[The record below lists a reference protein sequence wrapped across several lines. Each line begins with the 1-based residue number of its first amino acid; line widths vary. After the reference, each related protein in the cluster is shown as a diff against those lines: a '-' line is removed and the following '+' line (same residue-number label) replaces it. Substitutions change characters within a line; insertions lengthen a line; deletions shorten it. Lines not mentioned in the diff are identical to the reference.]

1 MRPGEREPRPWG
13 LTPSPE
19 SVQPNSR
26 DRGANMKSS
35 ADQLG
40 PSRRRE
46 LHLEIEWDSRKGV
59 IDDAIPC
66 VRSSFLFSFFF
77 FRFTSFYSI
86 FWDDFRL
93 IQVKFVSENVTVFYR
108 AGSRI
113 QYEWNR
119 TE

>member
-59 IDDAIPC
+59 IDNLAFDPAC
-66 VRSSFLFSFFF
+66 SFLFFSR
-77 FRFTSFYSI
+77 RFTSFYSI
-86 FWDDFRL
+86 FWDDFKL

-108 AGSRI
+108 AGNRL

>member
-59 IDDAIPC
+59 IDDLAFDPAC
-66 VRSSFLFSFFF
+66 SFLFFFR
-77 FRFTSFYSI
+77 RFTSFYSI

-93 IQVKFVSENVTVFYR
+93 IR
-108 AGSRI
+108 
-113 QYEWNR
+113 
-119 TE
+119 

>member
-77 FRFTSFYSI
+77 FSVLLRFTRYFGMIS
-86 FWDDFRL
+86 
-93 IQVKFVSENVTVFYR
+93 
-108 AGSRI
+108 G
-113 QYEWNR
+113 
-119 TE
+119 